1 VPLEQITG
9 WFLIGGMVAVM
20 FVGSA
25 WARRRPVLRSLSGWR
40 VLPGQQS
47 RSIESGQRLH
57 ISLGTGGM
65 GGNTA
70 ATTLAG
76 LTLLETCA
84 DEAAAT
90 DTPPIVTVA
99 DPTTLAMA
107 QDVLRRAYIR
117 HNNPSGFDPRSVR
130 YVAASPLPYAAGVM
144 DILSSEET
152 SANVM
157 SGVFGS
163 EAVFLAEEG
172 ARQGMLQVAA
182 AADPTALS
190 VLYPSANHLL
200 IGEELFAVGA
210 YVGERPSHVGS
221 LLAQDVVRWILV
233 LIILAASLGSLAQKL
248 GELMGGL
255 LP

>member
-1 VPLEQITG
+1 MPG
-9 WFLIGGMVAVM
+9 PDA
-20 FVGSA
+20 
-25 WARRRPVLRSLSGWR
+25 ARRCVPCPVGAFCLGSKAVRLKAA
-40 VLPGQQS
+40 QS
-47 RSIESGQRLH
+47 LH
-57 ISLGTGGM
+57 ISLGTGEI
-65 GGNTA
+65 GGNHA

-76 LTLLETCA
+76 LTLLETFA

-99 DPTTLAMA
+99 DPTTLVMA

-157 SGVFGS
+157 AGVFGS
-163 EAVFLAEEG
+163 EAAFLAEPG

-182 AADPTALS
+182 AADPAALA

-200 IGEELFAVGA
+200 VGEELFAAGA
-210 YVGERPSHVGS
+210 YVGGRPSHVGS

-248 GELMGGL
+248 GELMGGR